1 MYSKLGVVAHSVI
14 SASQEVS
21 LAYELEKLPEQWKEF
36 FCLNIKPNEAVEN
49 MKQEGEMQIGL
60 DPEKHRIA
68 CFVSISLKMHYV
80 FLH

>member
-49 MKQEGEMQIGL
+49 MKQEGEM
-60 DPEKHRIA
+60 
-68 CFVSISLKMHYV
+68 
-80 FLH
+80 